1 MRTIYDTGF
10 RKTDHT
16 VRMLDSMKDNVDQ
29 QQVAV
34 ADGIN
39 CTFSNEYCMRRQSI
53 KLNKV
58 YTLSRVCVLLFILI
72 FMNANQIC
80 LNCCP
85 ARRVVV
91 VASINKRLNY
101 SLCGRSSEMNAPLI
115 GWAERAIKRLIG
127 CDGRYG
133 GNGRSS
139 KLCFFVDSVFESISV
154 VAWRCLCAAYEAA
167 AAGNQPLIVSVSNDD
182 ITPGCST
189 ISSLALFRIS

>member
-10 RKTDHT
+10 RKTNHT
-16 VRMLDSMKDNVDQ
+16 VRILDSMKDNVDK

-58 YTLSRVCVLLFILI
+58 YTLSRVCVLLLFILI
-72 FMNANQIC
+72 LMNANQIC

-115 GWAERAIKRLIG
+115 G
-127 CDGRYG
+127 
-133 GNGRSS
+133 
-139 KLCFFVDSVFESISV
+139 
-154 VAWRCLCAAYEAA
+154 
-167 AAGNQPLIVSVSNDD
+167 
-182 ITPGCST
+182 
-189 ISSLALFRIS
+189 